1 VDWVQRFFI
10 AIAVM
15 GVVGFVITLGWMLIF
30 R

>member
-15 GVVGFVITLGWMLIF
+15 GVVGFDITLGWMLIF